1 MTARLGRGASPARIL
16 FSTLQPWASAFSTLS
31 PFEGFACQH
40 GAFSALSA
48 RFGLTASLSAC
59 SAALRDTALP
69 RSGEPLYASGQA
81 EALAGA
87 GYLNRYW
94 RYMLA
99 LSSTSA
105 SVTWVRPREATRS
118 SMRLRIKRRI
128 RKGLRLMRRSA
139 SGSHV
144 IRRSSDNLHL
154 SQGVL
159 AHAFYPSEGRGQ

>member
-1 MTARLGRGASPARIL
+1 VTARLGRAASPARIL
-16 FSTLQPWASAFSTLS
+16 FSTLQPSASAFSTLS
-31 PFEGFACQH
+31 PFEGSACQH
-40 GAFSALSA
+40 GAL
-48 RFGLTASLSAC
+48 AC
-59 SAALRDTALP
+59 SQAPCQYASAATRPRFQLAPPRYAILP
-69 RSGEPLYASGQA
+69 YASGQA

-159 AHAFYPSEGRGQ
+159 AHAFYPSERRGQ